1 MFAGQC
7 HRCSVSR
14 WIRRRLPTISV
25 QTIKKERIYLKVLFI
40 VKFIPFFRGLPPLF
54 DRLDKM
60 MGFDEVMDNFRGH

>member
-1 MFAGQC
+1 MVQLIGGVMQ
-7 HRCSVSR
+7 
-14 WIRRRLPTISV
+14 TISNADGF
-25 QTIKKERIYLKVLFI
+25 KSDLKMLFI